1 MLAKVKEFVEKHKY
15 KIMVGVSVLGLGC
28 YAYKTM
34 TDESEIKLSHF
45 LDALKLDH
53 VEEVV
58 RKGDYLLFRSN

>member
-1 MLAKVKEFVEKHKY
+1 MAKVKDFIERHKY
-15 KIMVGVSVLGLGC
+15 KIMIGLGVLGLGC
-28 YAYKTM
+28 YSYKVM

-58 RKGDYLLFRSN
+58 RKGNYL

>member
-1 MLAKVKEFVEKHKY
+1 MLAKVKDFVERHKY
-15 KIMVGVSVLGLGC
+15 KIMVGLGVLGLGC
-28 YAYKTM
+28 YTYKAM

-45 LDALKLDH
+45 LDELKLDT